1 MSSLSEGIG
10 LIESQ
15 PDQYFFQD
23 DNEVQTKTKTT
34 IKFSN
39 KKVKTRN
46 LLTNVSY
53 RRYKPEDVEKTN
65 FVIDVFSVLT
75 QNLDPTGADRKLEIP
90 LERDYVKMIWE
101 SCVPHKFSKFIYQ
114 KENFIEIS
122 QPHITYQKADNIVLK
137 FVEEGAQYIH
147 LLKSALRDHLQTIQ
161 YVYSLLFP
169 KIYNRTSKFGINN
182 KLHFDFILTNWR
194 HHKSNLV
201 LPTPTKNKVVGK
213 SIKKKKNS
221 ETDITQQKQQQE
233 QQQQNEQEK
242 EDILCGG
249 KRPESYEK
257 RVAHPFEQ
265 KPEKNN

>member
-10 LIESQ
+10 LTESQ

-122 QPHITYQKADNIVLK
+122 QPHITY
-137 FVEEGAQYIH
+137 
-147 LLKSALRDHLQTIQ
+147 
-161 YVYSLLFP
+161 
-169 KIYNRTSKFGINN
+169 
-182 KLHFDFILTNWR
+182 
-194 HHKSNLV
+194 
-201 LPTPTKNKVVGK
+201 
-213 SIKKKKNS
+213 
-221 ETDITQQKQQQE
+221 
-233 QQQQNEQEK
+233 
-242 EDILCGG
+242 
-249 KRPESYEK
+249 
-257 RVAHPFEQ
+257 
-265 KPEKNN
+265 